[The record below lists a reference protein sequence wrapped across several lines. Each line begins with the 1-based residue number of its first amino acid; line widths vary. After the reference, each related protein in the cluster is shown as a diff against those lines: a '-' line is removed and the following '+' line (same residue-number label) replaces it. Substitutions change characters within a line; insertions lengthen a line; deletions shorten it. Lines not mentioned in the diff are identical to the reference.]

1 MQTLHRFGL
10 IFDGETLG
18 CFAICDVADI
28 ALNHK
33 ILAGTIAVADENNLV
48 RIAIFA
54 G

>member
-1 MQTLHRFGL
+1 MQALHRLGL
-10 IFDGETLG
+10 IFDGEALS

-33 ILAGTIAVADENNLV
+33 ILAGSIAVADEDNLMRV
-48 RIAIFA
+48 TIFA